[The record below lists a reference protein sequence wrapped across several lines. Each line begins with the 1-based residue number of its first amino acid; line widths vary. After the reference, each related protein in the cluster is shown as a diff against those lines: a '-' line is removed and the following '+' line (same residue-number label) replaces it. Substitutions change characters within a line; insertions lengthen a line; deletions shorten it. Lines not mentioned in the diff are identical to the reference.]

1 LRRKTW
7 IKKTSIDNIKS
18 ISVNKKNMI
27 SKTKVSGVS
36 IFLLGITLLTGCVN
50 TRESTY
56 FVGQNDAELT
66 STPVSPQ
73 TIIAPNDLL
82 GISVSSLNPSAT
94 DIFNTTTVNT
104 YGQKQAAGY
113 LVNKEG
119 LIQFPV
125 LGNIKAQGFTPE
137 QLREHIIKDLLDKKL
152 LVDPI
157 VTVRVLNFKVTVLGE
172 VLHPSVVDVPN
183 EKISLLEAL
192 GMAGDITV
200 TGKKD
205 NVMVI
210 REENDKKTIKR
221 LDLTSTDLFKSPYY
235 YLKPNDIV
243 YVQANA
249 AKVSSVSRLQQLLPI
264 VLTSVSLAVS
274 LAYLFL
280 LRR

>member
-1 LRRKTW
+1 MIRKT
-7 IKKTSIDNIKS
+7 IALRASIC
-18 ISVNKKNMI
+18 
-27 SKTKVSGVS
+27 
-36 IFLLGITLLTGCVN
+36 LLGITSLTGCVN
-50 TRESTY
+50 TKESTY

-66 STPVSPQ
+66 STPISPE
-73 TIIAPNDLL
+73 TVIAPNDLL

-94 DIFNTTTVNT
+94 DIFNTSTVNT
-104 YGQKQAAGY
+104 YGQKQPAGY

-125 LGNIKAQGFTPE
+125 LGNIKAQGLTPE
-137 QLREHIIKDLLDKKL
+137 QLRAYIVKDVLDKKL

-172 VLHPSVVDVPN
+172 VLRPSVVDVPN

-210 REENDKKTIKR
+210 REENDKKIIKR
-221 LDLTSTDLFKSPYY
+221 VNLTSTELFKSPYY

-243 YVQANA
+243 YVEANK
-249 AKVSSVSRLQQLLPI
+249 AKISSVSRATQLLPV
-264 VLTSVSLAVS
+264 VLTSLSLAI
-274 LAYLFL
+274 FL
-280 LRR
+280 VDRFLIGR

>member
-1 LRRKTW
+1 MIRKT
-7 IKKTSIDNIKS
+7 IALRVT
-18 ISVNKKNMI
+18 
-27 SKTKVSGVS
+27 
-36 IFLLGITLLTGCVN
+36 IFALGITLLTGCVN

-56 FVGQNDAELT
+56 FVGQNDEELT
-66 STPVSPQ
+66 STPVSPE

-104 YGQKQAAGY
+104 YGQKQPAGY

-119 LIQFPV
+119 SIQFPV
-125 LGNIKAQGFTPE
+125 LGNIKAQGLTPE
-137 QLREHIIKDLLDKKL
+137 QLRGNIIKQLLDKKL

-172 VLHPSVVDVPN
+172 VSRPSVVDVPN

-205 NVMVI
+205 NVMLI
-210 REENDKKTIKR
+210 REENNKKTIKR

-264 VLTSVSLAVS
+264 LLTSVSLAVS